1 MDLPIQAY
9 GSTVTVG
16 KLYFFKTGCP
26 IGVENHIHVCIFKD
40 NRIFLFATANEE
52 KAKEVLMDIG
62 YFRLGFYLFPFEKS
76 YPKLRGRKHE
86 YKEGP
91 KLNDAVTLYYYD
103 FDLRNILLRYII
115 RIEVT
120 FRTYMIY
127 ELSNKYKNEPTWFIS
142 PQIVSQS
149 FIQSFDN
156 EIYNDNFRKNSVIQ
170 RHHRK
175 YINDRYAPAWKTIEF
190 MTLGN
195 VLKLYQ
201 NLKDIDDKR
210 IICKHFGINQT
221 AVFENYMETIRVIRN
236 KCAHGSTLFD
246 LSLCQSI
253 KNGPA
258 GRFPIGDAQGL
269 SSAINVILYMIGT
282 ISQNRKKDLLS
293 DLSALYKKAIDK
305 NPEIEW
311 VIKNLKK
318 SIYNLQ

>member
-1 MDLPIQAY
+1 MKQATTLDKQITLLQSR
-9 GSTVTVG
+9 GIIIT
-16 KLYFFKTGCP
+16 
-26 IGVENHIHVCIFKD
+26 
-40 NRIFLFATANEE
+40 NEE

-62 YFRLGFYLFPFEKS
+62 YYRLGFYLFPFEKS
-76 YPKLRGRKHE
+76 YPRFRGRKHE
-86 YKEGP
+86 YKEGT
-91 KLNDAVTLYYYD
+91 KLSDAVTLYYYD
-103 FDLRNILLRYII
+103 FDLRNIIMRYIN
-115 RIEVT
+115 RIEVA

-127 ELSNKYKNEPTWFIS
+127 ELSNKYKNEPTWFVS

-156 EIYNDNFRKNSVIQ
+156 EIYNDNFRKNPLIQ

-201 NLKDIDDKR
+201 NLKDLNDKR
-210 IICKHFGINQT
+210 IISKHFGINQT

-258 GRFPIGDAQGL
+258 GKFPIGAAQHL
-269 SSAINVILYMIGT
+269 TAAIDVLLYMTGT
-282 ISQNRKKDLLS
+282 ISQNRKNDLLS
-293 DLSALYKKAIDK
+293 DLAKIHKIAVEKS
-305 NPEIEW
+305 PEIEW
-311 VIKNLKK
+311 IIKNIKK
-318 SIYNLQ
+318 STINLQ